1 MIQVEAREPQVADQ
15 RGVGKRLKRL
25 LPARFFRAL
34 TVVYNAVAAVVPYGV
49 KYPIGSALRR
59 GKLPYAVIRD
69 GDVVVQVGAPRDL
82 LHAGRSRALHFT
94 RMVGSGKTIVIE
106 PDPENAAHFQAYVNK
121 HHLES
126 RTQLFAVGAWNRQT
140 DLVYYT
146 NPAHPASNVVEDVAR
161 LSEQEVAAAGYVK
174 VTIKVD
180 SLDNLLARANVPAPR
195 LVSITTN
202 GSEIPILEGMTR
214 LLSEGLAYISVAPPR
229 PELIP
234 YIEKLGFSYAARD
247 DRGYFFTRRD
257 QQHRS

>member
-1 MIQVEAREPQVADQ
+1 MNHVVASEHQVADQ
-15 RGVGKRLKRL
+15 RGVVKRLKRR
-25 LPARFFRAL
+25 LPAGLFRAL
-34 TVVYNAVAAVVPYGV
+34 TIGFNAVASFVPYAL
-49 KYPIGSALRR
+49 KYPIGTALRR
-59 GKLPYAVIRD
+59 RKLPYAIIRD

-94 RMVGSGKTIVIE
+94 RMVGGGKTIVVE
-106 PDPENAAHFQAYVNK
+106 PDPDNAAHFQAYVNK

-126 RTQLFAVGAWNRQT
+126 RTLLFAVGAWNKQT

-146 NPAHPASNVVEDVAR
+146 NPNHPASNVVEDVAR
-161 LSEQEVAAAGYVK
+161 LSDQEVAAAGYVK

-180 SLDNLLARANVPAPR
+180 SLDNLLARANVRAPR

-214 LLSEGLAYISVAPPR
+214 LLAEGLAYISVAPPR

-234 YIEKLGFSYAARD
+234 YIEKLGFTYAARD
-247 DRGYFFTRRD
+247 DRGYFFTRRE
-257 QQHRS
+257 QQQPS